1 MHSIMQWHDDF
12 SPLATPS
19 CCPMPSAGPS
29 SWLSKMWQDFTYKCD
44 FIINLKIIFTSLM
57 LNHVSL
63 APCLIPW
70 FAPHFTKEHHLIYFR
85 EMKPQYLKLL
95 RNCEAKMYFIL
106 AFDLKFC
113 LGLEFYGGNCFHEEY
128 IYLSILLISSVAFEN
143 SDSILFVDF

>member
-1 MHSIMQWHDDF
+1 MSFYYGIWGVSFFHLNFPPLPIAHVYFLCVQYLTSNSSWKLWNNCIKSYQNDWMHSIMHWHDDF
-12 SPLATPS
+12 SPFATPS
-19 CCPMPSAGPS
+19 CCPLPSAGTS

-85 EMKPQYLKLL
+85 EMKP
-95 RNCEAKMYFIL
+95 
-106 AFDLKFC
+106 
-113 LGLEFYGGNCFHEEY
+113 
-128 IYLSILLISSVAFEN
+128 
-143 SDSILFVDF
+143 